1 MKKNYFL
8 KFVVMSIVLI
18 QGIEFS
24 SAQNSSRSHWNLPD
38 NSQSRVSERSWF
50 PNHFQTFTLQIDA
63 MKNNLMEAPME
74 APGVLRRSN
83 FIIELPMPDGN
94 FHRYAL
100 VESPVMEAALAA
112 AYPGIKTYAGQ
123 GIDDPTATIRC
134 DVTQFGFHAYVLS
147 ANGTIYIDPLVF
159 GKTDRYMV
167 YYKHDIPSELKRFD
181 CLLNSEEERSELNND
196 PSRIDLSTAS
206 LAIGSELRT
215 YRLALAATGEYTAYY
230 GGTIVG
236 ALAGMVTTMNR
247 VNGVFEKELGIHMIL
262 VPNDTLLIYAN
273 ATTDPY
279 TNSSGS
285 TMLGQ
290 NQTNIN
296 NVIGTA
302 NYDMGHVFSTGGGGV
317 ASLGCVCSS
326 TNKARGVTGLPS
338 PTGEPFA
345 IDFVAHEMGHQFG
358 ASHTFNSETGGC
370 GGGNRSSNSAYEP
383 GSASTIMGY
392 AGLCNSTNN
401 LQNASDAYFHT
412 KSFDAIVAFSQTGSG
427 SVCAVTTSTGN
438 NAPVLTMPPLTYT
451 IPFQTPFKLTA
462 SATDPD
468 SDPLTYCWEEY
479 DLGPAGSWNAPSG
492 NAPIFRSFNPVI
504 TGTRMFPKLTKILT
518 PTSTSTGEIL
528 PAYAR
533 SLTFRCTV
541 RDNRSGGGGVVRNPS
556 NVILTVINT
565 TVGFAITAP
574 NVTGISWNAA
584 STQTVTWDVA
594 STDLAPIN
602 TANVNIY
609 LSTNNG
615 TTFPIVIATAVPN
628 NGSYSFTVP
637 NNQTASARIMVE
649 ADGNVFFDINNLPF
663 TITAPVGINENAI
676 TNSINLYPNPANDD
690 FHFVINTKS
699 SGSCRIELSDMTGR
713 MVKEIIVEKRPGI
726 SDHLIDISDVA
737 KGMYIVRFELPEGV
751 AEKKLIR
758 E

>member
-8 KFVVMSIVLI
+8 KIVVLVIVLM
-18 QGIEFS
+18 QGIQFS
-24 SAQNSSRSHWNLPD
+24 SAQNSSRTLWNTLD
-38 NSQSRVSERSWF
+38 NSESRVSDRTWY
-50 PNHFQTFTLQIDA
+50 PNHFQTFSLQINEL
-63 MKNNLMEAPME
+63 KSNLMDAPME
-74 APGVLRRSN
+74 SPGAIRRST
-83 FIIELPMPDGN
+83 FIVELPMPDGN

-134 DVTQFGFHAYVLS
+134 DVTQFGFHSYVLS

-159 GKTDRYMV
+159 GKTDQYMV

-181 CLLNSEEERSELNND
+181 CLLNSEEESSELNND
-196 PSRIDLSTAS
+196 QSRIDLSAAS

-262 VPNDTLLIYAN
+262 VANDTLLIYTN

-279 TNSSGS
+279 TNNSGS

-290 NQTNIN
+290 NQTNCTN
-296 NVIGTA
+296 LIGTA
-302 NYDMGHVFSTGGGGV
+302 NYDMGHVFSTAGGGV
-317 ASLGCVCSS
+317 ASLGCVCNTS
-326 TNKARGVTGLPS
+326 TKARGVTGLPS
-338 PTGEPFA
+338 PTGEAFA

-358 ASHTFNSETGGC
+358 AGHTFNSETGGC
-370 GGGNRSSNSAYEP
+370 GGGNRSSTSAYEP

-427 SVCAVTTSTGN
+427 SVCAVTTSSGN
-438 NAPVLTMPPLTYT
+438 NAPVLTMPPLAYT

-468 SDPLTYCWEEY
+468 NDPLTFCWEEY
-479 DLGPAGSWNAPSG
+479 DLGPAGNWNAPSG
-492 NAPIFRSFNPVI
+492 NAPIFRSFNPVT
-504 TGTRMFPKLTKILT
+504 TGTRLFPKLSKILT
-518 PTSTSTGEIL
+518 PTSASTGEIL
-528 PAYAR
+528 PTYAR
-533 SLTFRCTV
+533 SLAFRCTV
-541 RDNRSGGGGVVRNPS
+541 RDNRSGGGGVVHNPS

-565 TVGFAITAP
+565 TVGFAISSP
-574 NVTGISWNAA
+574 NVTGISWNAG
-584 STQTVTWDVA
+584 STQTVTWNVA
-594 STDLAPIN
+594 STDMAPIN

-615 TTFPIVIATAVPN
+615 TTFPIVIAAAVPN
-628 NGSYSFTVP
+628 NGSFSFTVP

-649 ADGNVFFDINNLPF
+649 AAGNIFFDINNQPF
-663 TITAPVGINENAI
+663 SITAPVGINENSI
-676 TNSINLYPNPANDD
+676 SNYINLFPNPASNK
-690 FHFVINTKS
+690 FHFVLNTKS
-699 SGSCRIELSDMTGR
+699 SGSCRIALNDMTGR
-713 MVKEIIVEKRPGI
+713 MIKEITFDKHPGI
-726 SDHLIDISDVA
+726 SDYVIDVSDIA
-737 KGMYIVRFELPEGV
+737 KGMYMVRFELPEGV
-751 AEKKLIR
+751 AEKKLII